1 MKFTIKVEPRT
12 KKNSMRVFQ
21 RNGRTIVIP
30 SKAYEDF
37 ENQCLMQIYNSKN
50 KPINFPVNIKAIFYM
65 KTKRKVDL
73 TNLLEAVDDM
83 LVQAKIIEDDNRNIL
98 ASHDGSLV
106 LYDKENPRIEIEII
120 KKEGYTQWKNTKS

>member
-1 MKFTIKVEPRT
+1 MKFTIKVEPKT
-12 KKNSMRVFQ
+12 KKNSMRVFH

-65 KTKRKVDL
+65 RTKRKVDL

-83 LVQAKIIEDDNRNIL
+83 LVQARIIEDDNRDIV

-106 LYDKENPRIEIEII
+106 LYNKENPRIEIEII